1 MESQV
6 GLRTEELAE
15 LRKFRALIDDIVGN
29 LRRQWQLADDETD
42 EARRMEM
49 KRQIFKDQNEF
60 MECIKQI
67 RGKIKEINSDISK
80 EAS

>member
-1 MESQV
+1 MESQI

-60 MECIKQI
+60 MECMKQI
-67 RGKIKEINSDISK
+67 RDKIKEINSDVSK
-80 EAS
+80 EVS

>member
-1 MESQV
+1 MESQI